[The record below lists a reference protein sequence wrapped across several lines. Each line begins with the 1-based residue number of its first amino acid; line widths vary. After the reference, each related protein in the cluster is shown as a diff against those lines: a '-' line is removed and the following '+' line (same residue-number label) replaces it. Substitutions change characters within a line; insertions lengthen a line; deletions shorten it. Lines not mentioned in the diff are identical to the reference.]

1 MSDRLAIHTSS
12 VIRRGAGLFPDR
24 EAIVFGDRRLTYAD
38 LATETDRLAARLGA
52 AGLRPG
58 DRIALLGRNCV
69 DYAVALLA
77 LHRRG
82 FVGLPLNWRLS
93 DHALGGTAEKFSPR
107 AVLYTEEFADAAARL
122 VEAHDGIVLAHSLD
136 GGHDQLASAEAARE
150 WVEANC
156 LSPQRGDLF
165 ACISTGGTEGLPKG
179 VPVTNAMVEACVIG
193 LLSYETLRE
202 DDVTMILPQMFHN
215 PQLYVIAPLM
225 VGGKIVVPT
234 MPSFDAELVLR
245 TIEGEGVTRF
255 LGVATMMTYMMD
267 AQDRLG
273 LDISSLRSI
282 SYGGSPFS
290 PKTVERLVRTFEC
303 DLLQLYGQTETSVVV
318 SVLGA
323 DDHRAALADPDLRH
337 RLGSAGRPIG
347 TVEIRVLDD
356 EEAEV
361 PRDRATVGE
370 VAVLAPSTMD
380 GYMDQ
385 PELSAEKLRGGWCHT
400 GDLATWDEAGYIYI
414 VDRRNDMIISGGENV
429 FPSAVEA
436 VVREVP
442 AVEDVVVI
450 GVPDDVWGEVV
461 TAVVVPREGEEPP
474 TEEIRVL
481 CQERLASYMRPRAIE
496 VVQELPKNPSG
507 KVLRG
512 EVKQRFA
519 GRVGRI

>member
-1 MSDRLAIHTSS
+1 MADRLAIHTSS
-12 VIRRGAGLFPDR
+12 VIRRGAGLHSGR
-24 EAIVFGDRRLTYAD
+24 EAIVFGEQRLTYGD
-38 LATETDRLAARLGA
+38 LAEETDRLAAQLGA

-58 DRIALLGRNCV
+58 DKVALLGRNCV
-69 DYAVALLA
+69 EYAVALLA

-93 DHALGGTAEKFSPR
+93 DHALAGTAAKFAPR
-107 AVLYTEEFADAAARL
+107 AILHTEEFAGAAARL
-122 VEAHDGIVLAHSLD
+122 AAAREEIVLAHSLD
-136 GGHDQLASAEAARE
+136 GGRAQLPSAEQAAR
-150 WVEANC
+150 WVEENAA
-156 LSPQRGDLF
+156 PPRREDLF

-193 LLSYETLRE
+193 LFSYESLRE

-215 PQLYVIAPLM
+215 PQLYVIAPLL
-225 VGGKIVVPT
+225 VGGKLVIPT
-234 MPSFDAELVLR
+234 MPSFDSELVLR
-245 TIEGEGVTRF
+245 TIESERVTRF

-267 AQDRLG
+267 AQDRIG
-273 LDISSLRSI
+273 ADIASLRSI

-290 PKTVERLVRTFEC
+290 PKTVERLVRTFQC

-323 DDHRAALADPDLRH
+323 EDHRGALADPELRH

-347 TVEIRVLDD
+347 TVEIRVVDD
-356 EEAEV
+356 ADEEV
-361 PRDRATVGE
+361 PRDRVTVGE
-370 VAVLAPSTMD
+370 VAVLAPTTMD
-380 GYMDQ
+380 GYVDQ

-400 GDLATWDEAGYIYI
+400 GDLATWDEDGFIYI

-429 FPSAVEA
+429 FPSAVEE

-442 AVEDVVVI
+442 AVEEVVVI

-461 TAVVVPREGEEPP
+461 TAVVLPREGEEAPA
-474 TEEIRVL
+474 EAINEL
-481 CQERLASYMRPRAIE
+481 CRERLASYMRPRAIE
-496 VVQELPKNPSG
+496 VVDELPKNPSG
-507 KVLRG
+507 KILRG